1 MAGAHQDRIDAA
13 MLRSMAL
20 TIQAGMDF
28 SFNPKDM
35 AETLLRA
42 ADRIEPKLRLAGK
55 GYD

>member
-20 TIQAGMDF
+20 AIQAGMDF